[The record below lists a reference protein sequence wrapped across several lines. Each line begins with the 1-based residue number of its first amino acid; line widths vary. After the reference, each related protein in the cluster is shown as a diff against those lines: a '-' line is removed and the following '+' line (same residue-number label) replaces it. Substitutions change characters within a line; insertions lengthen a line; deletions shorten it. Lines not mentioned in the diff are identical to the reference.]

1 MNIEHVDEVFDLV
14 ESLEVQRRRDVDTIK
29 QLSVLD
35 YQEEFQNVFRIWNK
49 IEK

>member
-1 MNIEHVDEVFDLV
+1 MNIEHVDEIFDLV

-35 YQEEFQNVFRIWNK
+35 YQEEFQNVFRI
-49 IEK
+49 

>member
-35 YQEEFQNVFRIWNK
+35 DQEELQNVFRIWNK
-49 IEK
+49 I

>member
-35 YQEEFQNVFRIWNK
+35 YQEEFQNVFRI
-49 IEK
+49 

>member
-1 MNIEHVDEVFDLV
+1 MNNEHVDEVFDLV

-35 YQEEFQNVFRIWNK
+35 YQEEFQNVFRI
-49 IEK
+49 